1 MNLGISSYS
10 FPWAVG
16 VPGFAQPRQRLT
28 ASDLVEEA
36 HELGAG
42 VLQFGDNLPLHEL
55 AETELDRLR
64 EVAHQAGI
72 AIEVGT
78 RGASRDTLWTYLR
91 LAERLKARL
100 VRTLLPQQASG
111 AGLDEVFGELAAVL
125 PDYEAAGVV
134 LALENYEVYSAD
146 EFAEILR
153 RLPSPSLAMCLDTA
167 NNLGRGESLG
177 DLIGAFGS
185 RIACLHVKDI
195 RITRIGTK
203 MGFRVEGCP
212 AGEGVIDL
220 PAVLDALGAAGVPLA
235 SLSVILEQWPPEQAD
250 IDSTLALERRWA
262 RSSFNHLQRV
272 ALSRQAAA
280 AVRDTVKREAV
291 RYEHGHD

>member
-16 VPGFAQPRQRLT
+16 VPGFAQPRQRMS

-36 HELGAG
+36 HELGAA

-55 AETELDRLR
+55 AETDLDRLA
-64 EVAHQAGI
+64 EVAHQNGI

-78 RGASRDTLWTYLR
+78 RGVSRDALWDYLR

-100 VRTLLPQQASG
+100 VRTLLPRQTNG
-111 AGLDEVFGELAAVL
+111 AGLAEVIGELAAVL
-125 PDYEAAGVV
+125 SDYEAAGVV
-134 LALENYEVYSAD
+134 LALENYEAYSAD

-153 RLPSPSLAMCLDTA
+153 RLPSPSLAICLDTA

-177 DLIGAFGS
+177 DLIAAFGS

-195 RITRIGTK
+195 RITRIGTR

-220 PAVLDALGAAGVPLA
+220 PVVLKALGAAGVPLE
-235 SLSVILEQWPPEQAD
+235 SLSVILEQWPPEQDD

-262 RSSFNHLQRV
+262 RSSFKHLERV
-272 ALSRQAAA
+272 ALGRLAAA
-280 AVRDTVKREAV
+280 AVPGAGDRATP
-291 RYEHGHD
+291 